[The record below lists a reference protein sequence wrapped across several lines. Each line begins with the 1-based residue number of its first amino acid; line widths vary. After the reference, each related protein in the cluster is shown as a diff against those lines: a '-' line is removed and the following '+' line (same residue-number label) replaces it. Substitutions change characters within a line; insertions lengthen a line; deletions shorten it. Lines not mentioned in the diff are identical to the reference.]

1 MLKNVQASGKPGTI
15 FYSSNPS
22 WVEVFLLF
30 FISEMISLKFL
41 RGAVLTSLLQFL
53 GNILEDWLWSVLNNR
68 VWQFWTSCQ
77 WIFFVEN
84 SLFSCHLWSSLMFIR
99 SLCHLTHVCIKL
111 LKIHCLMKILNISI
125 TLQNVYGICEITVLS
140 IIMIHSEEIKSFVK
154 NM

>member
-1 MLKNVQASGKPGTI
+1 MLKNVQASGKPGTF

-22 WVEVFLLF
+22 RVEVFLLF

-68 VWQFWTSCQ
+68 VWQSWTSCQ

-99 SLCHLTHVCIKL
+99 SLCHLTRMYQIIENPLFNENTVPFYYSPKCIWHL
-111 LKIHCLMKILNISI
+111 WNNSSFYHHDSLRRDKI
-125 TLQNVYGICEITVLS
+125 IC
-140 IIMIHSEEIKSFVK
+140 
-154 NM
+154 